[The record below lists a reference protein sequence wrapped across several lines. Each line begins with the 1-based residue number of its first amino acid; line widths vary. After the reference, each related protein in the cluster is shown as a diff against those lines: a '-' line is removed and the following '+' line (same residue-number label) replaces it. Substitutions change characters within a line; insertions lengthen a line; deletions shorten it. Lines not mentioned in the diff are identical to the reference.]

1 MIKVYLAVVFF
12 VDLQKTFD
20 TVDHDILL
28 DKLEHCGVREI
39 ANKWFETYLKD
50 MQQFFPINCYNSECA
65 SLPIGVP
72 QKSVPDPLL
81 FLLHINDP
89 NLALNTVKFI
99 PSQMIQIHYILM
111 ALLKN

>member
-1 MIKVYLAVVFF
+1 MVFF

-50 MQQFFPINCYNSECA
+50 MQHFFSNKLLQFGMCTNWCPTKVCSGSF
-65 SLPIGVP
+65 
-72 QKSVPDPLL
+72 
-81 FLLHINDP
+81 
-89 NLALNTVKFI
+89 TI
-99 PSQMIQIHYILM
+99 PFAH
-111 ALLKN
+111 

>member
-1 MIKVYLAVVFF
+1 MVFF

-39 ANKWFETYLKD
+39 ANKWFETSLKD
-50 MQQFFPINCYNSECA
+50 MQQIFPINCYNSECA
-65 SLPIGVP
+65 PIGVP
-72 QKSVPDPLL
+72 QKSVLDPLL
-81 FLLHINDP
+81 FLLHISDP
-89 NLALNTVKFI
+89 NLALNAVKFI
-99 PSQMIQIHYILM
+99 TSPMIQIHYILM

>member
-1 MIKVYLAVVFF
+1 MVFF
-12 VDLQKTFD
+12 VDLQKAFD

-50 MQQFFPINCYNSECA
+50 MQQFLPINCYNSECA
-65 SLPIGVP
+65 PIGVP
-72 QKSVPDPLL
+72 QKSVLDPLL
-81 FLLHINDP
+81 FLLHISDP
-89 NLALNTVKFI
+89 NLALNAVKFI
-99 PSQMIQIHYILM
+99 TSPMIQIHYILM

>member
-1 MIKVYLAVVFF
+1 MVFF
-12 VDLQKTFD
+12 VDLQKAFD

-50 MQQFFPINCYNSECA
+50 MQQIFPINCYNSECA
-65 SLPIGVP
+65 PIGVP
-72 QKSVPDPLL
+72 QKSVLDPLL
-81 FLLHINDP
+81 FLLHISDP
-89 NLALNTVKFI
+89 NLALNAVKFI
-99 PSQMIQIHYILM
+99 TSPMIQIHYILM

>member
-1 MIKVYLAVVFF
+1 MVFF

-50 MQQFFPINCYNSECA
+50 MQQFLPINCYNSECA
-65 SLPIGVP
+65 PIGVP
-72 QKSVPDPLL
+72 QKSVLNPLL
-81 FLLHINDP
+81 FLLHISAP

-99 PSQMIQIHYILM
+99 TSPMIQIHYILM